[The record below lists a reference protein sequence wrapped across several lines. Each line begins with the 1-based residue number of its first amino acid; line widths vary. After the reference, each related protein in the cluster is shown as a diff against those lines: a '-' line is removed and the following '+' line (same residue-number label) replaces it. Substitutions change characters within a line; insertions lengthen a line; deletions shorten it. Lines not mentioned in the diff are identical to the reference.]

1 MSKVRPFARG
11 LVLAVTAALLS
22 AAPAAA
28 QEPVRVLV
36 YHETSGEPHESVDA
50 AVEAIE
56 EIGGDD
62 FAVDA
67 TDDSGEFTAAN
78 LARYRAVVFLSTN
91 GDVLTAAEEEAFRE
105 FVADG
110 GGFAG
115 IHDAARVEPA
125 SDWFTGLIGS
135 RPAQSPEG
143 VQEAV
148 VEVPDRVHPAT
159 EDLPLAWTRN
169 DEWLNWDPN
178 PVGKV
183 HTVAQVEERTTT
195 RARAATAGSTR
206 SPGAVTTTAAG
217 PSTPAWATPP
227 RATARDAFRSAPA
240 RRAPVDHRASCAA
253 TARRRSPPTTRSS
266 GSPRRPPG
274 NGAASSTRS
283 ASRTA

>member
-1 MSKVRPFARG
+1 MSEVRPFARG
-11 LVLAVTAALLS
+11 RARSHRCAAFGGAGRGTGTGS
-22 AAPAAA
+22 RAG
-28 QEPVRVLV
+28 V
-36 YHETSGEPHESVDA
+36 HETSGEPHESVDA

-148 VEVPDRVHPAT
+148 VDLTDRQHPANAG
-159 EDLPLAWTRN
+159 LPL
-169 DEWLNWDPN
+169 
-178 PVGKV
+178 
-183 HTVAQVEERTTT
+183 
-195 RARAATAGSTR
+195 S
-206 SPGAVTTTAAG
+206 
-217 PSTPAWATPP
+217 
-227 RATARDAFRSAPA
+227 
-240 RRAPVDHRASCAA
+240 
-253 TARRRSPPTTRSS
+253 
-266 GSPRRPPG
+266 
-274 NGAASSTRS
+274 
-283 ASRTA
+283 